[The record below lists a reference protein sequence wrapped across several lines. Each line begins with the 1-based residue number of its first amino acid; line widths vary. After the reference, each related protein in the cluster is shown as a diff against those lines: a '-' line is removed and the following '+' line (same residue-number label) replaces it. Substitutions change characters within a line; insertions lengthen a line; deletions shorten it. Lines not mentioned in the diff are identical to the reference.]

1 MICVADHGYSTG
13 PSKERHTSRIHHIPM
28 LWFGGAIKEPRRID
42 HLMTQSDLAA
52 TLLAQLGLSYR
63 DFPFSRNILAANY
76 TYPFAYYTFNDGFG
90 FIDSTGVTVM
100 ENVGEQLLEQHPAP
114 SAERIARG
122 RALLQTTHDD
132 LARR

>member
-1 MICVADHGYSTG
+1 MID
-13 PSKERHTSRIHHIPM
+13 R
-28 LWFGGAIKEPRRID
+28 
-42 HLMTQSDLAA
+42 LMTQSDLAA

-63 DFPFSRNILAANY
+63 AFPFSRNILAGNY

-100 ENVGEQLLEQHPAP
+100 ENVGANILEEHPAP
-114 SAERIARG
+114 SEERVRRG

-132 LARR
+132 LSRR